1 MARHAASDAQTRERT
16 GRDDHRLGAAVNE
29 PDFVKARRER
39 TGKDERGL
47 GAGLLALGA
56 GYLAAAFLISEPEG
70 GYAAVGPRVFP
81 IGIGI
86 ALVAVA
92 LSTALRA
99 RGATVA
105 PSSGAAEAE
114 TMPAAS
120 GAPPA
125 ADSRPDAAQREA
137 RRAPAADSAPPAA
150 DSRPDAAQREARE
163 APADGAV
170 PPAADWRA
178 AAPSVLLFLAYILLL
193 EPLGYLP
200 ATTAFIALEARL
212 LGSRRWRRD
221 LFAAVIVAAT
231 VYAVF
236 SLLLGLR
243 LPPGL
248 LGAATGA
255 DPVSMLAL
263 PGLRLP
269 ANLPGGP

>member
-1 MARHAASDAQTRERT
+1 MARQQAASDAQSRERP
-16 GRDDHRLGAAVNE
+16 GM
-29 PDFVKARRER
+29 
-39 TGKDERGL
+39 DERRL

-56 GYLAAAFLISEPEG
+56 GYLAGALLISEPEG

-92 LSTALRA
+92 LSTAFRA
-99 RGATVA
+99 RGATGA
-105 PSSGAAEAE
+105 PSSAAANTQAGAAADEA
-114 TMPAAS
+114 AARQRRE
-120 GAPPA
+120 
-125 ADSRPDAAQREA
+125 RPEPLGQRLGDGPGHA
-137 RRAPAADSAPPAA
+137 APAADAA
-150 DSRPDAAQREARE
+150 
-163 APADGAV
+163 

-178 AAPSVLLFLAYILLL
+178 AAPSVLLFLAYIVLL

-221 LFAAVIVAAT
+221 LIAAVIVAAT

-243 LPPGL
+243 LPAGFL
-248 LGAATGA
+248 
-255 DPVSMLAL
+255 
-263 PGLRLP
+263 
-269 ANLPGGP
+269 GGP

>member
-16 GRDDHRLGAAVNE
+16 GKDDHRPGAAVNE

-39 TGKDERGL
+39 TGKDERRL

-92 LSTALRA
+92 LSTAFRA
-99 RGATVA
+99 RGAAGA
-105 PSSGAAEAE
+105 PTSGAAKAR
-114 TMPAAS
+114 TV
-120 GAPPA
+120 PA
-125 ADSRPDAAQREA
+125 AD
-137 RRAPAADSAPPAA
+137 
-150 DSRPDAAQREARE
+150 
-163 APADGAV
+163 GA

-178 AAPSVLLFLAYILLL
+178 AAPSVLLFLAYVVLL

-200 ATTAFIALEARL
+200 ATTTFIALEARL

-269 ANLPGGP
+269 AGLLGGL